1 MCASE
6 QQRRA
11 STPCIQAGDQHR
23 RLERPDTFF
32 ASPLCCFTAHRTL
45 VSFVYVL
52 FCGGFQAG
60 PAWAILRLCSCC
72 GLRAYIGGVRRADGK
87 RVRKRESF
95 LREGHEPNKRR
106 AKERGSHGATSET
119 MWKGRALLRP
129 CWLPSQRTPPFPGA
143 ELLVTSAV
151 FLGVVVIVL
160 GIRRS
165 DAPA

>member
-87 RVRKRESF
+87 RVRKRASF
-95 LREGHEPNKRR
+95 LREGHRTKQAESKREVR
-106 AKERGSHGATSET
+106 TGPR
-119 MWKGRALLRP
+119 RRP
-129 CWLPSQRTPPFPGA
+129 CGRDALSFAHAGFLPSG
-143 ELLVTSAV
+143 
-151 FLGVVVIVL
+151 
-160 GIRRS
+160 RRRFRGPS
-165 DAPA
+165 FSSHLRYF